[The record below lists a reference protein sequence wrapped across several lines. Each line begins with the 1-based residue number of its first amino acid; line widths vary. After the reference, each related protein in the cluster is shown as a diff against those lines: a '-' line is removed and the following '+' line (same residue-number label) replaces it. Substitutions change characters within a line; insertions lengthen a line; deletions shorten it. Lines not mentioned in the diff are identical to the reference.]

1 MQQPKIELAKTR
13 DLGEAITDSFTF
25 ISQNFKPLFKSI
37 FTFCGLFILASAAT
51 YALQQVKVMD
61 LQKRIFDNKYE
72 TFSTMSDRFGIEYV
86 LSMFF
91 ILLSYTLMS
100 TTVISF
106 MALYKQK
113 GNIAPTTEEVWG
125 YVKYF
130 FLRVLLGVVV
140 LTVLL
145 VIATLLCLIPG
156 VYVYPIFGLVFPIM
170 VIENASFGYA
180 FNQSFKIINNNWWST
195 FGALFV
201 MGLIMYV
208 AYLIFSIPNIII
220 SVIGVLTHG
229 RVTTSPILTV
239 IGSLL
244 QQMAQILYVLPLVTL
259 VMCYFN
265 LTEIKEGSGLID
277 RINQFGNHSPDN
289 HLPAEE
295 Y

>member
-13 DLGEAITDSFTF
+13 DLGEVISDSFTF
-25 ISQNFKPLFKSI
+25 ISQNFKPLFKTV

-51 YALQQVKVMD
+51 FTLQQLKVLD
-61 LQKRIFDNKYE
+61 LQKHIFENKYE
-72 TFSTMSDRFGIEYV
+72 TFDTMSDRFGIEYI

-91 ILLSYTLMS
+91 VLLSYTLMS

-113 GNIAPTTEEVWG
+113 NNIAPTTEEVWG
-125 YVKYF
+125 YVKYYF
-130 FLRVLLGVVV
+130 FRVLLGTVV
-140 LTVLL
+140 LTLL
-145 VIATLLCLIPG
+145 LGAATLLCIIPG

-170 VIENASFGYA
+170 VVENASFGYA
-180 FNQSFKIINNNWWST
+180 FNRSFKLINNNWWST

-201 MGLIMYV
+201 MFLIMYV
-208 AYLIFSIPNIII
+208 AYMVFSIPTIII
-220 SVIGVLTHG
+220 SVISALTHG
-229 RVTTSPILTV
+229 RVSSSPTFTV
-239 IGSLL
+239 IGSVL
-244 QQMAQILYVLPLVTL
+244 QQIGQILYVLPLVAL

-277 RINQFGNHSPDN
+277 RINQFGSNSPDN

>member
-25 ISQNFKPLFKSI
+25 ISQNFKPLFKSV
-37 FTFCGLFILASAAT
+37 FAFCGLFILASAAT
-51 YALQQVKVMD
+51 YALQQVKVLD

-106 MALYKQK
+106 MALYKHK

-145 VIATLLCLIPG
+145 VIATALCLIPG

-170 VIENASFGYA
+170 VIENASFGCA

-229 RVTTSPILTV
+229 RVTTSPILTI